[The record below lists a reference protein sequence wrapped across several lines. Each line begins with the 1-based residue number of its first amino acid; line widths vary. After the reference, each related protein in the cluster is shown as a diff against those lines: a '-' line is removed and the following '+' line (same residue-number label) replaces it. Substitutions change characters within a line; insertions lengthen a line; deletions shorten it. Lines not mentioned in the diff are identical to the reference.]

1 MFFYSEAT
9 GSSGTTDPIEPG
21 VIPDTYDPYFA
32 NVSLLLKAD
41 GANNSTTIID
51 SSNNNFVVS
60 AAGNA
65 KISTTKF
72 KYGTSSI
79 AFDGSDDYISSTNT
93 KFKLSNS
100 FTVEFWINPNSY
112 GVPTHGAGIFF
123 NGTISSD
130 FNRVQLAVRPT
141 GVVVANGITTSQVW
155 GVLSSAGAVP
165 LNTWT
170 HIALSST
177 GTTVRLFVN
186 GILVS
191 SSAISLIS
199 TLPNTFYIGFHRS
212 GSALRYFNG
221 YIDDFRLTQGV
232 ARYTENF
239 TPPDSLPTTGV

>member
-1 MFFYSEAT
+1 MFFYSESKQESVIV
-9 GSSGTTDPIEPG
+9 SSGELIDI
-21 VIPDTYDPYFA
+21 YSSS
-32 NVSLLLKAD
+32 VSLLLK
-41 GANNSTTIID
+41 GEGINNSTNIID
-51 SSNNNFVVS
+51 SSNNNFTVS
-60 AAGNA
+60 VAGNA

-79 AFDGSDDYISSTNT
+79 AFDGSGDYISATNA
-93 KFKLSNS
+93 KFKLSS
-100 FTVEFWINPNSY
+100 SYTVEFWINPNSY

-130 FNRVQLAVRPT
+130 SNRVQLAITPT
-141 GVVVANGITTSQVW
+141 GAISTNGITTSQVW
-155 GVLSSAGAVP
+155 GILTSAATVP

-186 GILVS
+186 GVLVG

-232 ARYTENF
+232 ARYTANF
-239 TPPDSLPTTGV
+239 TPPTAL